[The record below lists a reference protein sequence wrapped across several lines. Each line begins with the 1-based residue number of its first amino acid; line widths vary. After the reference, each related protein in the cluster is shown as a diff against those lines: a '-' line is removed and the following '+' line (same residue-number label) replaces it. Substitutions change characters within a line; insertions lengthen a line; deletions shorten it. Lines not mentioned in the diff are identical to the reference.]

1 MLILSLL
8 KIIFLIGLSGCKQ
21 KEIINVQTLNIR
33 DNLVNHRELTF
44 DNKNKT
50 MSSKFLFTEPIGNNQ
65 QGLICITP
73 ADFNNG
79 YVRWQSSKCD

>member
-1 MLILSLL
+1 MMRLL
-8 KIIFLIGLSGCKQ
+8 LPKMIFLIVLSGCKS
-21 KEIINVQTLNIR
+21 KEIVNVQTLNIK

-44 DNKNKT
+44 DNKKKT

-73 ADFNNG
+73 ADFNTG
-79 YVRWQSSKCD
+79 YVRWQSAKCD